1 MTMQALRGGTGI
13 APNHFHLSTRRGGW
27 SAPHP
32 GSFISRNDLV
42 PIAQEAG
49 LALGPVWM
57 VTKDLAPLGFDSWT
71 DQPMAS
77 NYT

>member
-1 MTMQALRGGTGI
+1 MTTQALRGGTSI
-13 APNHFHLSTRRGGW
+13 APNHLHLSTRRDGW

-42 PIAQEAG
+42 YIAKEAG
-49 LALGPVWM
+49 LALEPVWM
-57 VTKDLAPLGFDSWT
+57 GTKYLAPLGFESWT
-71 DQPMAS
+71 DQPMAN

>member
-1 MTMQALRGGTGI
+1 MNDYACISALEGVDGQHH
-13 APNHFHLSTRRGGW
+13 N
-27 SAPHP
+27 P

-42 PIAQEAG
+42 PIAQEAR
-49 LALGPVWM
+49 LALEPVWM
-57 VTKDLAPLGFDSWT
+57 GTKDLAPLGFDSWT

>member
-1 MTMQALRGGTGI
+1 MTKQALRGGKGI
-13 APNHFHLSTRRGGW
+13 APLSTRSGW

-57 VTKDLAPLGFDSWT
+57 GTKDLTPLGFDSWT

>member
-1 MTMQALRGGTGI
+1 MTMQALRGGTSI
-13 APNHFHLSTRRGGW
+13 APNHLHLSTRKGGQ

-42 PIAQEAG
+42 SIAQEAG
-49 LALGPVWM
+49 LALEPVWM
-57 VTKDLAPLGFDSWT
+57 GKKDLAPLGFKSWT
-71 DQPMAS
+71 DQPMVS